1 MLAKLQTPTLV
12 GLTALLLLA
21 SCGPR
26 KAATQ
31 TPATPTADMVKV
43 TKVRAVLSQSGVLS
57 ANRTAGATLSPA
69 RESQVAA
76 TASGKVLGAL
86 VQEGSRVSAGQTV
99 LQLDPAN
106 AQTNLANAQVALQT
120 AQVNLERSTRSTEA
134 SVAPLKAALQAAQA
148 NLEVAQR
155 KYLEGQQL
163 FKAGAIAQLDLTGLE
178 AAYTQAKAA
187 ADNAKEAL
195 DKAGRASSEDLAL
208 LRLQIT
214 QAQNGLDQARRG
226 LADTNVKAP
235 FTGVVAQI
243 YVNPGE
249 FVAMGSRVFR
259 LADISK
265 LEAKFRIT
273 PSEAA
278 RLPIGTGMNL
288 DYGGRTYYA
297 TLTRTAQVPGT
308 DRLVEAIAQVA
319 PGSGLSLTPGAS
331 ATLRYTLKLAQ
342 GVLVPSGALV
352 AGDTNQV
359 FVVQEGKAKLVNVQ
373 VLGDNGSRMAVSGI
387 PAAAQVVYPVPS
399 GLANGNP
406 VEVVK

>member
-163 FKAGAIAQLDLTGLE
+163 FKAGAIAQVDLTGLE

-249 FVAMGSRVFR
+249 FVAMGNRVFR

>member
-1 MLAKLQTPTLV
+1 MV

-214 QAQNGLDQARRG
+214 QAQNGLDQARRA

-331 ATLRYTLKLAQ
+331 AALRYTLKLAQ